1 MEMARNCLSELLGGA
16 EPINIT
22 VDKVFT
28 AVFNKYNISKEE
40 LLGTKRN
47 KDIANARHISIYLIR
62 EITEMSFPNLGRLF
76 NRDHTTVMNSCDQI
90 TARVAKDPLFSMELA
105 ELAKEISG
113 L

>member
-1 MEMARNCLSELLGGA
+1 MEMAKSCLSELLGGA

-22 VDKVFT
+22 VDKVFS

-40 LLGTKRN
+40 LIGSKRN
-47 KDIANARHISIYLIR
+47 KDIAYARHIAIYLIR

-76 NRDHTTVMNSCDQI
+76 NRDHTTVMNSCDLI
-90 TARVAKDPLFSMELA
+90 AAKVAKDPLFNMELT
-105 ELAKEISG
+105 ELSKEISG